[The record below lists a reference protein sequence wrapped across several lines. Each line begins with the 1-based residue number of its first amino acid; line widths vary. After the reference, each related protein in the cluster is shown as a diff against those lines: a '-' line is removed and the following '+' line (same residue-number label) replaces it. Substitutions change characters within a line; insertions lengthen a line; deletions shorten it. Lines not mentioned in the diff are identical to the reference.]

1 VKKTLSVFGSL
12 NPCGCWVLWRSRCVF
27 TCCPRRALQG
37 LQAGTRLSMLLPPP
51 SMMLS
56 TWSASVAT
64 FMPHQWHGGLSASS
78 RALFFLNSVLFRV
91 ALFRLV
97 AMLTRL
103 RLVLPRRQA
112 GLLRVLVGW
121 SLCRVQVCCVCLC
134 ICYVFVCK
142 A

>member
-1 VKKTLSVFGSL
+1 
-12 NPCGCWVLWRSRCVF
+12 
-27 TCCPRRALQG
+27 
-37 LQAGTRLSMLLPPP
+37 
-51 SMMLS
+51 
-56 TWSASVAT
+56 
-64 FMPHQWHGGLSASS
+64 LSANS
-78 RALFFLNSVLFRV
+78 RARFFLNSVLLRV

-112 GLLRVLVGW
+112 GLLMVCVGW